1 MLRNKR
7 KIIAIIISIAILL
20 AVIATIIIIIVI
32 NKSRNQLENNNVEE
46 ISLDTEKLEIDFQQ
60 PFSNEETEYV
70 KTRTEIERAELGKY
84 DVKIFVP
91 EIVSEMEVATKINE
105 EIYMLIASIVNEAL
119 NVEKYSEYNVEYTSF
134 MNNNILSLVIRFTI
148 KEEDNPRRIIIKT
161 YNYDIESDRKI
172 NLLDIT
178 NEEQRN
184 KIEESIMKKIEEE
197 NKMAEQIISQG
208 YSAYIRDKEDEIY
221 KIENATEFFIGND
234 NILYMVYAYGNQEY
248 TDEMD
253 LIMYKL

>member
-32 NKSRNQLENNNVEE
+32 NKSRNQSENNNIEE

-105 EIYMLIASIVNEAL
+105 EIYMLIARIVNEAL

-161 YNYDIESDRKI
+161 YNYDIENDRKI